1 MAECL
6 ISVGSNLGDSAL
18 AIDSAL
24 SELQSNSA
32 ISLRRVSL
40 RHVTQAIGGPPGQNA
55 FINAAALI
63 ETSLLPTELL
73 GVLQALESRA
83 GRTRSVRW
91 GARSLDLDILLYDNV
106 VVNDEALV
114 LPHPRMA
121 FRRFVLVP
129 AAEIAPEMSH
139 PLLRRNILQL
149 LEHLEQA
156 PNYVAITGA
165 PNVGTSELVK
175 AVAARTEAV
184 TVLECQPSG
193 SSASSS
199 LLVELE
205 FLNRRCELLQRSTSR
220 ATARY
225 AISNFWMKQCLAYA
239 NKLCPEDLRQLEVA
253 VLDCCDQVASP
264 KLVVLVESELNN
276 IQSDEQTEHLIEIQ
290 QALRNHLLEPGQ
302 PPFLLL
308 DAANPSWNEEEV
320 VAAILAM

>member
-165 PNVGTSELVK
+165 PNVGNSDLVK
-175 AVAARTEAV
+175 AVATRTEAV

-199 LLVELE
+199 LQVELE

-220 ATARY
+220 ATERY

-239 NKLCPEDLRQLEVA
+239 NKLCPEDFQQLEGA